1 MSFDLKIATLA
12 CAAAITVCGQPA
24 RALDTGAQDYSA
36 YVFAAGMTG
45 APATA
50 TPGDITAGEDTN
62 PETQTREARGVL
74 RAGQTAEIGAS
85 MTGKLTKV
93 PYKPGQS
100 FNKGAL
106 LAQFDCTQQR
116 AEADAIEHALSAL
129 SVKHENV
136 KELEALGAAGTLEVS
151 MAAADTARAQ
161 ADLRVAKTRLKH
173 CSVYAPYA
181 GMVKA
186 RHVSA
191 YDTPQPGAPLLSII
205 RSGALEID
213 LITPSSW
220 MRWMKPGDKFKFEI
234 DETGQVYSAKII
246 RFGAAVDPVSQTLE
260 VTAKFEKR
268 AAGALPGMSGVA
280 RFAPEPA
287 ETQTR

>member
-1 MSFDLKIATLA
+1 MRFDHNFFTLT
-12 CAAAITVCGQPA
+12 CAAALLTGAQQA
-24 RALDTGAQDYSA
+24 GAQDYSA
-36 YVFAAGMTG
+36 YVYEAGIAGTSE
-45 APATA
+45 TA
-50 TPGDITAGEDTN
+50 TPALNEAAGQAEPN
-62 PETQTREARGVL
+62 EARGVL

-85 MTGKLTKV
+85 MAGKLVKV

-100 FNKGAL
+100 FSEGAL

-129 SVKHENV
+129 SVKHDNV

-151 MAAADTARAQ
+151 MAAADMARAQ

-181 GMVKA
+181 GMVKT

-191 YDTPQPGAPLLSII
+191 YDTPQAGAPLLSII
-205 RSGALEID
+205 RAGALEID

-234 DETGQVYSAKII
+234 DETGQVYSAKIV

-268 AAGALPGMSGVA
+268 AASALPGMSGVA
-280 RFAPEPA
+280 RFTPA
-287 ETQTR
+287 LIEKTKP